1 MKSVIAIV
9 LAVSAMSAF
18 AVEAP
23 KVVTPAVV
31 TAPAAVAPVKS
42 VAKNAAKPAKSAP
55 VEVKTTPAAAIKP
68 ASK

>member
-31 TAPAAVAPVKS
+31 TAPAVAPVKS
-42 VAKNAAKPAKSAP
+42 VAKKAAKPAKSAP